1 MSEDAVA
8 SIQAVEILRLRGLLA
23 EFIAERDR
31 LIEES
36 DRLHYRV
43 LALEAEIA
51 VMRGTLARPDT
62 ADDGPVTLI
71 EGTPNAP
78 R

>member
-43 LALEAEIA
+43 LELEAEIA
-51 VMRGTLARPDT
+51 VLRGTMARPEP
-62 ADDGPVTLI
+62 DDGPVTLI

>member
-8 SIQAVEILRLRGLLA
+8 SIQAAEIQRLRA
-23 EFIAERDR
+23 IITE
-31 LIEES
+31 
-36 DRLHYRV
+36 
-43 LALEAEIA
+43 LEAEIA
-51 VMRGTLARPDT
+51 VLRGTMAQPEPD
-62 ADDGPVTLI
+62 DDGPVTLI